1 MSGIYLEIL
10 RHNMI
15 LSTHGVIA
23 SQIQSFVGLLDTY
36 PNAAAAYSVRKLR
49 AAYTGNAIRV
59 RRSSD
64 NAEQNIGFTALGNL
78 DTTALTSFCSG
89 TNGFV
94 TTWYDQSDNA
104 VNSNQTIAVQQP
116 QIVSSG
122 AILQQ
127 NTKPTIVF
135 SGFSNSLILSSNIFN
150 NTTPKD
156 TFCVFNTTDTDAI
169 IIGGFNGGFLD
180 VYGNGVYTNSTI
192 KSSQIA
198 AGVGV
203 LLNSTITPS
212 GRYLVNSKMVSGQ
225 NELFVD
231 SISKATSTN
240 NQQFQ
245 NYTNR
250 IGGDAFNGGAWLDGN
265 IQEIIIYPSNQDANR
280 TGISTNI
287 NTYYAIY

>member
-1 MSGIYLEIL
+1 L
-10 RHNMI
+10 
-15 LSTHGVIA
+15 
-23 SQIQSFVGLLDTY
+23 LLDLY

-49 AAYTGNAIRV
+49 TAYTGNAIRV

-64 NAEQNIGFTALGNL
+64 NAEQNIGFSGGNL
-78 DTTALTSFCSG
+78 DTTALTTFCSG

-94 TTWYDQSDNA
+94 TTWYDQSGSGVNATQTTA
-104 VNSNQTIAVQQP
+104 VNQP

-122 AILQQ
+122 NILLQ
-127 NTKPTIVF
+127 NVKPTIVF
-135 SGFSNSLILSSNIFN
+135 SGFANSLTLSSNIYN

-156 TFCVFNTTDTDAI
+156 TFCVFNTTDTDAVI
-169 IIGGFNGGFLD
+169 VGGFNGGFLD
-180 VYGNGVYTNSTI
+180 SYGNGVYISSTI

-198 AGVGV
+198 ASVGV

-245 NYTNR
+245 NYTNK
-250 IGGDAFNGGAWLDGN
+250 IGGDAFGFEAFLNGN
-265 IQEIIIYPSNQDANR
+265 TQEIIIYASNQDANR
-280 TGISTNI
+280 TGISSNI
-287 NTYYAIY
+287 NTYYGIY

>member
-1 MSGIYLEIL
+1 MIGIGLHIGN
-10 RHNMI
+10 RVMGGG
-15 LSTHGVIA
+15 GVA
-23 SQIQSFVGLLDTY
+23 FVGLLDSY
-36 PNAAAAYSVRKLR
+36 PNAAAAYSLRKLR
-49 AAYTGNAIRV
+49 AAYTGSAIRV

-64 NAEQNIGFTALGNL
+64 NAEQNIGFDGSGNL
-78 DTTALTSFCSG
+78 DTSALTSFCSG

-94 TTWYDQSDNA
+94 TTWYDQSGSGVNATQTTA
-104 VNSNQTIAVQQP
+104 VNQP

-122 AILQQ
+122 AILLQ
-127 NTKPTIVF
+127 NAKPTIVF
-135 SGFSNSLILSSNIFN
+135 SGFANSLTLSSNIYN

-156 TFCVFNTTDTDAI
+156 TFCVFNTTDTDAVI
-169 IIGGFNGGFLD
+169 VGGFNGGFLD
-180 VYGNGVYTNSTI
+180 SYGNGVYISSTI

-198 AGVGV
+198 ASVGV

-245 NYTNR
+245 NYTNK
-250 IGGDAFNGGAWLDGN
+250 IGGDAFGFEAFLNGN
-265 IQEIIIYPSNQDANR
+265 TQEIIIYASNQDANR
-280 TGISTNI
+280 TGISSNI
-287 NTYYAIY
+287 NTYYGIY

>member
-1 MSGIYLEIL
+1 
-10 RHNMI
+10 MI
-15 LSTHGVIA
+15 LSTHGIVG
-23 SQIQSFVGLLDTY
+23 SQIQSFVGLLDAY
-36 PNAAAAYSVRKLR
+36 PSAAVAYSVRKLR
-49 AAYTGNAIRV
+49 SAYTGSAIRV

-64 NAEQNIGFTALGNL
+64 NAEQDIGFSALGNL

-94 TTWYDQSDNA
+94 TTWYDQSGNA
-104 VNSNQTIAVQQP
+104 VNSNQTIAAQQP

-156 TFCVFNTTDTDAI
+156 TFCVFNTTDTEAV
-169 IIGGFNGGFLD
+169 IIGGFNSGFLD
-180 VYGNGVYTNSTI
+180 VFGNGVYTNSTI

-245 NYTNR
+245 DYQNR
-250 IGGDAFNGGAWLDGN
+250 IGGDAFNGGTWLDGN

>member
-1 MSGIYLEIL
+1 
-10 RHNMI
+10 MI
-15 LSTHGVIA
+15 TGYSNTISVTTSAPPL
-23 SQIQSFVGLLDTY
+23 LLDLY
-36 PNAAAAYSVRKLR
+36 PSAAAAYSVRLLR
-49 AAYTGNAIRV
+49 SAYSGSAIRV

-64 NAEQNIGFTALGNL
+64 NAEQDIGFSGANL
-78 DTTALTSFCSG
+78 DTTALTTFCSG

-94 TTWYDQSDNA
+94 TTWYDQSGSGVNATQTTA
-104 VNSNQTIAVQQP
+104 VNQP

-122 AILQQ
+122 NILLQ
-127 NTKPTIVF
+127 NVKPTIVF
-135 SGFSNSLILSSNIFN
+135 SGFANSLTLSSNIYN

-156 TFCVFNTTDTDAI
+156 TFCVFNTTDTDAVI
-169 IIGGFNGGFLD
+169 VGGFNGGFLD
-180 VYGNGVYTNSTI
+180 SYGNGVYISSTI

-198 AGVGV
+198 ASVGV

-245 NYTNR
+245 NYTNK
-250 IGGDAFNGGAWLDGN
+250 IGGDAFGFEAFLNGN
-265 IQEIIIYPSNQDANR
+265 TQEIIIYASNQDANR
-280 TGISTNI
+280 TGISSNI
-287 NTYYAIY
+287 NTYYGIY

>member
-1 MSGIYLEIL
+1 MIGIGLHIGNRVMGGGGAAPATL
-10 RHNMI
+10 
-15 LSTHGVIA
+15 
-23 SQIQSFVGLLDTY
+23 LLDLY
-36 PNAAAAYSVRKLR
+36 PNAAAAYSLRKLR
-49 AAYTGNAIRV
+49 SAYTGNAIRV

-64 NAEQNIGFTALGNL
+64 NAESDIGFSGGNL
-78 DTTALTSFCSG
+78 DTTALTTFCSG

-94 TTWYDQSDNA
+94 TTWYDQSGSGVNATQTTA
-104 VNSNQTIAVQQP
+104 VNQP

-122 AILQQ
+122 NILLQ
-127 NTKPTIVF
+127 NVKPTIVF
-135 SGFSNSLILSSNIFN
+135 SGFANSLTLSSNIYN

-156 TFCVFNTTDTDAI
+156 TFCVFNTTDTDAVI
-169 IIGGFNGGFLD
+169 VGGFNGGFLD
-180 VYGNGVYTNSTI
+180 SYGNGVYISSTI

-198 AGVGV
+198 ASVGV

-245 NYTNR
+245 NYTNK
-250 IGGDAFNGGAWLDGN
+250 IGGDAFGFEAFLNGN
-265 IQEIIIYPSNQDANR
+265 TQEIIIYASNQDANR
-280 TGISTNI
+280 TGISSNI
-287 NTYYAIY
+287 NTYYGIY